1 MKNAD
6 LATYLNDHLA
16 GSVGAVDLIEH
27 LIKTYEGNPIERFCK
42 ELCAD
47 VSSDQDE
54 LRDLMSALEVKE
66 SSVRKAS
73 AWVAEK
79 LSRPK
84 LEPSRDGASGVGF
97 LEALEGLVLGIKGK
111 EGLWRALEAVKKS
124 RPKLERFDF
133 ERLKQRAIEQGQRV
147 EAKRLE
153 VARQVLM

>member
-1 MKNAD
+1 MKNDD

-16 GSVGAVDLIEH
+16 GSIGAIEMIEH
-27 LIKTYEGNPIERFCK
+27 LVKTYEGRPIEQFCK

-47 VSSDQDE
+47 VSSDQNE
-54 LRDLMSALEVKE
+54 LRDLMSTLEVNE

-84 LEPSRDGASGVGF
+84 LEPSSDGASGVG
-97 LEALEGLVLGIKGK
+97 LLQALEGLVLGIKGK
-111 EGLWRALEAVKKS
+111 EGLWRAFEAVKKS
-124 RPKLERFDF
+124 RPQLERFDF